1 MATVKCDKCGKEVI
15 IDETRSF
22 GFCSFCGAKICCNQT
37 TLNNP
42 FDNSIYSNDID
53 REFLISNVTNIKNLH
68 YISNNF
74 QDNIDCLENR
84 KNDYAYKKE
93 PELPQKPV
101 CEIKSK
107 DDIFCDM
114 IEGMIEIPV
123 IGFFIA
129 LVLDLIENKEN
140 KKRYEKSLREYN
152 ENIEQYYKDVELIKI
167 ENEKRSKALTN
178 LEKAKNDLQTEN
190 KEALKLLEECYDIN
204 IIPSKYRNIYAITFI
219 YDYLTTSQGTL
230 RDALFACDLDKIQ
243 IQLDKV
249 IKNQQNMICKLAKI
263 EANSEKQLQNQQT
276 MISHLENIE
285 KNTYDTARA
294 GEQCAQYGKIIA
306 HNTKVMAYCSAMT
319 YIETNDIANYDPYA
333 PGTIRDFG
341 LERFSSYYKD

>member
-15 IDETRSF
+15 IDETQSF
-22 GFCSFCGAKICCNQT
+22 GFCSYCGAKIICNQT

-42 FDNSIYSNDID
+42 FDNSIYNNDIE

-84 KNDYAYKKE
+84 KNDFAYKKE
-93 PELPQKPV
+93 PEFPQKPL
-101 CEIKSK
+101 CETKS
-107 DDIFCDM
+107 I
-114 IEGMIEIPV
+114 IEILFIAIACGIMLPI
-123 IGFFIA
+123 IGFIIA
-129 LVLDLIENKEN
+129 LVAFLTENKDNKEKYEKELIEYKE
-140 KKRYEKSLREYN
+140 KV
-152 ENIEQYYKDVELIKI
+152 EQYYKDVELIKI
-167 ENEKRSKALTN
+167 ENEKRNKAITN

-276 MISHLENIE
+276 MISHLESIE
-285 KNTYDTARA
+285 KNTYDSARA

>member
-22 GFCSFCGAKICCNQT
+22 GFCSFCGAKISCNQT

-42 FDNSIYSNDID
+42 FDNSIYSNDIE

-74 QDNIDCLENR
+74 QDNIDCLEKR

-93 PELPQKPV
+93 PEFPQKPV

-107 DDIFCDM
+107 LDIIGDM
-114 IEGMIEIPV
+114 IVAMIEIPI
-123 IGFFIA
+123 IGFFLI
-129 LVLDLIENKEN
+129 LITDLIENKQIKKQYEEN
-140 KKRYEKSLREYN
+140 LRKYN
-152 ENIEQYYKDVELIKI
+152 ENIEQYYKDVQFIKT

-243 IQLDKV
+243 IQ
-249 IKNQQNMICKLAKI
+249 
-263 EANSEKQLQNQQT
+263 
-276 MISHLENIE
+276 ENICQGVFLRIV
-285 KNTYDTARA
+285 TLPCSVSFDTLPERKTSRQKDSLPPYRCGVFSPSENARLPQGSTTA
-294 GEQCAQYGKIIA
+294 AIMGGGE
-306 HNTKVMAYCSAMT
+306 
-319 YIETNDIANYDPYA
+319 
-333 PGTIRDFG
+333 
-341 LERFSSYYKD
+341 

>member
-1 MATVKCDKCGKEVI
+1 METVKCDKCGREVI
-15 IDETRSF
+15 IDETRNF
-22 GFCSFCGAKICCNQT
+22 GFCSFCGAKISCNQT
-37 TLNNP
+37 TINNP
-42 FDNSIYSNDID
+42 FDNSIYNNDIE
-53 REFLISNVTNIKNLH
+53 REFLISNITNIKNLH

-101 CEIKSK
+101 CKTESIIKLLFMSFFAFFYIP
-107 DDIFCDM
+107 IF
-114 IEGMIEIPV
+114 
-123 IGFFIA
+123 GFFI
-129 LVLDLIENKEN
+129 VLIGGLIENKEN
-140 KKRYEKSLREYN
+140 KEKYEKELIEYN
-152 ENIEQYYKDVELIKI
+152 ENIEQYYNDIKLIKT
-167 ENEKRSKALTN
+167 ENEKRNKALAN
-178 LEKAKNDLQTEN
+178 LEKAKDDLQAEN

-263 EANSEKQLQNQQT
+263 EANSEKQ
-276 MISHLENIE
+276 
-285 KNTYDTARA
+285 
-294 GEQCAQYGKIIA
+294 
-306 HNTKVMAYCSAMT
+306 
-319 YIETNDIANYDPYA
+319 
-333 PGTIRDFG
+333 
-341 LERFSSYYKD
+341 

>member
-1 MATVKCDKCGKEVI
+1 METVKCDKCGREVI
-15 IDETRSF
+15 IDETRNF
-22 GFCSFCGAKICCNQT
+22 GFCSFCGAKISCNQT
-37 TLNNP
+37 TINNP
-42 FDNSIYSNDID
+42 FDNSIYNNDIE
-53 REFLISNVTNIKNLH
+53 REFLISNITNIKNLH

-84 KNDYAYKKE
+84 KNDYVYKKE

-101 CEIKSK
+101 CKTESIIKLLFMSFFAFFYIP
-107 DDIFCDM
+107 IF
-114 IEGMIEIPV
+114 
-123 IGFFIA
+123 GFFI
-129 LVLDLIENKEN
+129 VLIGGLIENKEN
-140 KKRYEKSLREYN
+140 KEKYEKELIEYN
-152 ENIEQYYKDVELIKI
+152 ENIEQYYKDIKLIKT
-167 ENEKRSKALTN
+167 ENEKRNKALAN
-178 LEKAKNDLQTEN
+178 LEKAKDDLQAEN

-263 EANSEKQLQNQQT
+263 EANSEKQLKNQQT

-285 KNTYDTARA
+285 KNTYDTARSS
-294 GEQCAQYGKIIA
+294 EQCAQYGKIIA

-341 LERFSSYYKD
+341 LERFSSYYKE

>member
-15 IDETRSF
+15 IDETQSF
-22 GFCSFCGAKICCNQT
+22 GFCSYCGAKIICNQT
-37 TLNNP
+37 TLNNH
-42 FDNSIYSNDID
+42 FDNSIYNNDIE
-53 REFLISNVTNIKNLH
+53 REFLISNITNIKNLH

-84 KNDYAYKKE
+84 KNDFAYKKE
-93 PELPQKPV
+93 PEFPQKPL
-101 CEIKSK
+101 CETKS
-107 DDIFCDM
+107 I
-114 IEGMIEIPV
+114 IEILFIAIACGIMLPI
-123 IGFFIA
+123 IGFIIA
-129 LVLDLIENKEN
+129 LVAFLTENKDNKEKYEKELIEYKE
-140 KKRYEKSLREYN
+140 KV
-152 ENIEQYYKDVELIKI
+152 EQYYKDVELIKI
-167 ENEKRSKALTN
+167 ENEKRNKAITN

-263 EANSEKQLQNQQT
+263 EANSEK
-276 MISHLENIE
+276 
-285 KNTYDTARA
+285 
-294 GEQCAQYGKIIA
+294 
-306 HNTKVMAYCSAMT
+306 
-319 YIETNDIANYDPYA
+319 
-333 PGTIRDFG
+333 
-341 LERFSSYYKD
+341 

>member
-1 MATVKCDKCGKEVI
+1 MVTVKCDKCGREVI
-15 IDETRSF
+15 IDETRNF
-22 GFCSFCGAKICCNQT
+22 GFCSFCGAKISCNQT

-42 FDNSIYSNDID
+42 FDNSIYNNDIE
-53 REFLISNVTNIKNLH
+53 REFLISNITNIKNLH
-68 YISNNF
+68 YISKNF

-84 KNDYAYKKE
+84 KNDFKEKAEPLFPTEPVLYSESSKKDKII
-93 PELPQKPV
+93 LA
-101 CEIKSK
+101 
-107 DDIFCDM
+107 
-114 IEGMIEIPV
+114 V
-123 IGFFIA
+123 IGGIVVPILGFFI
-129 LVLDLIENKEN
+129 VLFILPIID
-140 KKRYEKSLREYN
+140 KKSMAEYN
-152 ENIEQYYKDVELIKI
+152 EQLSRYNQTIEEIEHIKI
-167 ENEKRSKALTN
+167 ENEIRKTAIAN
-178 LEKAKNDLQTEN
+178 LEKAKNDLQAEN

-263 EANSEKQLQNQQT
+263 EANSEKQLKNQQT

-285 KNTYDTARA
+285 KNTYDTARSS
-294 GEQCAQYGKIIA
+294 EQCAQYGKIIA

-341 LERFSSYYKD
+341 LERFSSYYKE

>member
-22 GFCSFCGAKICCNQT
+22 GFCSFCGAKISCNQT

-42 FDNSIYSNDID
+42 FDNSIYSNDIE

-74 QDNIDCLENR
+74 QDNIDCLEKR

-107 DDIFCDM
+107 LDIIGDM
-114 IEGMIEIPV
+114 IVAMIEIPI
-123 IGFFIA
+123 IGFFLI
-129 LVLDLIENKEN
+129 LITDLIENKQIKKQYEEN
-140 KKRYEKSLREYN
+140 LRKYN
-152 ENIEQYYKDVELIKI
+152 ENIEQYYKDVQLIKT

-243 IQLDKV
+243 IQ
-249 IKNQQNMICKLAKI
+249 
-263 EANSEKQLQNQQT
+263 
-276 MISHLENIE
+276 ENICQGVFLRIV
-285 KNTYDTARA
+285 TLPCSVSFDTLPERKTSRQKDSLPPYWCGVFSPSENARLPQGSTTA
-294 GEQCAQYGKIIA
+294 ALMGGGE
-306 HNTKVMAYCSAMT
+306 
-319 YIETNDIANYDPYA
+319 
-333 PGTIRDFG
+333 
-341 LERFSSYYKD
+341 

>member
-1 MATVKCDKCGKEVI
+1 MATVKCDKCGKEII

-22 GFCSFCGAKICCNQT
+22 GFCSFCGAKISCNQT
-37 TLNNP
+37 TLNNL
-42 FDNSIYSNDID
+42 FDNSIYNNDIE
-53 REFLISNVTNIKNLH
+53 REFLISNITNIKNLH

-84 KNDYAYKKE
+84 KNDFAYKKE

-101 CEIKSK
+101 CETKSK
-107 DDIFCDM
+107 IDILGEM
-114 IEGMIEIPV
+114 IAGMFEIPI

-129 LVLDLIENKEN
+129 LFNCLIENKEN
-140 KKRYEKSLREYN
+140 KEKYEKELLEYN
-152 ENIEQYYKDVELIKI
+152 ENIEHYYKDIKLIKT
-167 ENEKRSKALTN
+167 ENEKRNKAITN
-178 LEKAKNDLQTEN
+178 LEKAKNDLQAEN

-263 EANSEKQLQNQQT
+263 EANSEKQLKNQQT

-285 KNTYDTARA
+285 KNTYDTARTS
-294 GEQCAQYGKIIA
+294 EQCAQYGKIIA

>member
-1 MATVKCDKCGKEVI
+1 MATVKCDKCGREVI
-15 IDETRSF
+15 IDETRNF
-22 GFCSFCGAKICCNQT
+22 GFCSFCGAKISCNQT

-42 FDNSIYSNDID
+42 FDNSIYNNDIE
-53 REFLISNVTNIKNLH
+53 REFLISNITNIKNLH
-68 YISNNF
+68 YISKNF

-84 KNDYAYKKE
+84 KNDFKEKAEPLFPTEPVLYSESSKKDKII
-93 PELPQKPV
+93 LA
-101 CEIKSK
+101 
-107 DDIFCDM
+107 
-114 IEGMIEIPV
+114 V
-123 IGFFIA
+123 IGGIVVPILGFFI
-129 LVLDLIENKEN
+129 VLFILPIID
-140 KKRYEKSLREYN
+140 KKFMAEYN
-152 ENIEQYYKDVELIKI
+152 EQLSRYNQTIEEIEHIKI
-167 ENEKRSKALTN
+167 ENEIRKTAIAN
-178 LEKAKNDLQTEN
+178 LEKAKNDLQAEN

-263 EANSEKQLQNQQT
+263 EANSEKQLKNQKT

-285 KNTYDTARA
+285 KNTYDTARSS
-294 GEQCAQYGKIIA
+294 EQCAQYGKIIA

-341 LERFSSYYKD
+341 LERFSSYYKE

>member
-1 MATVKCDKCGKEVI
+1 MATVKCDKCGREVI
-15 IDETRSF
+15 IDETRNF
-22 GFCSFCGAKICCNQT
+22 GFCSFCGAKISCNQT

-42 FDNSIYSNDID
+42 FDNSIYNNDIE
-53 REFLISNVTNIKNLH
+53 REFLISNITNIKNLH
-68 YISNNF
+68 YISKNF

-84 KNDYAYKKE
+84 KNDFKEKAEPLFPTEPVLYRESSKKDKII
-93 PELPQKPV
+93 LA
-101 CEIKSK
+101 
-107 DDIFCDM
+107 
-114 IEGMIEIPV
+114 V
-123 IGFFIA
+123 IGGIVVPILGFFI
-129 LVLDLIENKEN
+129 VLFILPIID
-140 KKRYEKSLREYN
+140 KKSMAEYN
-152 ENIEQYYKDVELIKI
+152 EQLSRYNQTIEEIEHIKI
-167 ENEKRSKALTN
+167 ENEIRKTAIAN
-178 LEKAKNDLQTEN
+178 LEKAKNDLQAEN

-263 EANSEKQLQNQQT
+263 EANSEKQLKNQQT

-285 KNTYDTARA
+285 KNTYDTARSS
-294 GEQCAQYGKIIA
+294 EQCAQYGKIIA

-341 LERFSSYYKD
+341 LERFSSYYKE

>member
-1 MATVKCDKCGKEVI
+1 MVPI
-15 IDETRSF
+15 
-22 GFCSFCGAKICCNQT
+22 
-37 TLNNP
+37 L
-42 FDNSIYSNDID
+42 
-53 REFLISNVTNIKNLH
+53 
-68 YISNNF
+68 
-74 QDNIDCLENR
+74 
-84 KNDYAYKKE
+84 
-93 PELPQKPV
+93 
-101 CEIKSK
+101 
-107 DDIFCDM
+107 
-114 IEGMIEIPV
+114 
-123 IGFFIA
+123 GFFI
-129 LVLDLIENKEN
+129 VLFIVPIIDKKLMAEYSEQLSRYNQTIEE
-140 KKRYEKSLREYN
+140 
-152 ENIEQYYKDVELIKI
+152 IEHIKI
-167 ENEKRSKALTN
+167 ENEIRKTAIAN
-178 LEKAKNDLQTEN
+178 LEKAKNDLQAEN

-294 GEQCAQYGKIIA
+294 SEQCAQYGKIIA

-319 YIETNDIANYDPYA
+319 YIETNDIVNYDPYA

>member
-22 GFCSFCGAKICCNQT
+22 GFCSFCGAKISCNQT

-42 FDNSIYSNDID
+42 FDNSIYSNDIE

-74 QDNIDCLENR
+74 QDNIDCLEKR

-93 PELPQKPV
+93 PEFPQKPV

-107 DDIFCDM
+107 LDIIGDM
-114 IEGMIEIPV
+114 IVAMIEIPI
-123 IGFFIA
+123 IGFFLI
-129 LVLDLIENKEN
+129 LITDLIENKQIKKQYEEN
-140 KKRYEKSLREYN
+140 LRKYN
-152 ENIEQYYKDVELIKI
+152 ENIEQYYKDVQFIKT

-243 IQLDKV
+243 IQ
-249 IKNQQNMICKLAKI
+249 
-263 EANSEKQLQNQQT
+263 
-276 MISHLENIE
+276 ENICQGVFLRIV
-285 KNTYDTARA
+285 TLPCSVSFDTLPERKTSRQKDSLPPYRCGVFSPSESARLPQGSTTA
-294 GEQCAQYGKIIA
+294 ALMGGGE
-306 HNTKVMAYCSAMT
+306 
-319 YIETNDIANYDPYA
+319 
-333 PGTIRDFG
+333 
-341 LERFSSYYKD
+341 